1 MTADNLLQGMAI
13 LIAIQGLSM
22 LILNLLGI
30 NFPAPLLGMLILFVL
45 LRMNIVKEEIIDS
58 ACNLLITKMGLLF
71 LAPAVGI
78 MLYLD
83 VIKNELLPILVTV
96 FGCSIIILYSTAW
109 FTSLFASKGG
119 KK

>member
-13 LIAIQGLSM
+13 LLAIQGISM
-22 LILNLLGI
+22 LILNFLNI
-30 NFPAPLLGMLILFVL
+30 NFPAPLLGMLLLFLL
-45 LRMNIVKEEIIDS
+45 LRLGIVKEDVIDS
-58 ACNLLITKMGLLF
+58 ACSLLISKMGLLF

-83 VIKNELLPILVTV
+83 VIKAELVPILVTV

-109 FTSLFASKGG
+109 FTSLLAGKGG